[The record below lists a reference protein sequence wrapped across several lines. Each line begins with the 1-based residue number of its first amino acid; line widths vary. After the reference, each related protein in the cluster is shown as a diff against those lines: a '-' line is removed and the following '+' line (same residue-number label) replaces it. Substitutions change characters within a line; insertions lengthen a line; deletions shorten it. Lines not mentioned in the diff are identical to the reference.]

1 MDVPNKLNRK
11 NNHLSLNAKIND
23 MLRASRTQVSGSS
36 TYFSIKS
43 NRRQF
48 FLFFI
53 LLLFSCQSCQEEP
66 FRITPAFYHWQT
78 KLDLSATELTYLKGL
93 NVQKIYPKF
102 FDVDWDFNE
111 QEAVAKA
118 SLIVTSDLSE
128 GLEIVPTVFITNR
141 TLVHLPKEKLPDLAK
156 KIAQKLL
163 GQLEGLPNVVLKE
176 MQFDCDWSKS
186 TQQKYFTLLKLLRK
200 ELQSI
205 DIRFSATIRL
215 HQIKYVTETGIPPVE
230 RGMLMYYNM
239 GKVQEIATGNSILDN
254 QIGQQ
259 YLANLK
265 QYPLPLDLALPLFKW
280 GVLFR
285 DDKMIK
291 LLNQLEEAAIADPER
306 FRKVDENHWQVIKS
320 TYLDGVYLYKND
332 EIRIEK
338 VTFNELNAAAYLLQ
352 KQLKNVDRSIVFY
365 HLDSM
370 VIKDF
375 ELEQLN
381 QILSKFDKMK

>member
-1 MDVPNKLNRK
+1 M
-11 NNHLSLNAKIND
+11 
-23 MLRASRTQVSGSS
+23 
-36 TYFSIKS
+36 
-43 NRRQF
+43 
-48 FLFFI
+48 
-53 LLLFSCQSCQEEP
+53 
-66 FRITPAFYHWQT
+66 
-78 KLDLSATELTYLKGL
+78 
-93 NVQKIYPKF
+93 
-102 FDVDWDFNE
+102 
-111 QEAVAKA
+111 
-118 SLIVTSDLSE
+118 SE

-176 MQFDCDWSKS
+176 IQFDCDWSKR

-205 DIRFSATIRL
+205 DIRLSATIRL
-215 HQIKYVTETGIPPVE
+215 HQIKYAAETGIPPVE

-285 DDKMIK
+285 DNKMMK

-320 TYLDGVYLYKND
+320 TYLDGVYLYEND

-338 VTFNELNAAAYLLQ
+338 VAFNELNAAADLLQ
-352 KQLKNVDRSIVFY
+352 KQLKNADRSIVFY

-370 VIKDF
+370 VLKDF
-375 ELEQLN
+375 KVKALH